1 MNKILF
7 IGYPRCSTCI
17 KAYKALQAKCEVEYR
32 DIVKDNPDEK
42 EIKIWISKGIKL
54 DSLFNTHGK
63 LYRELN
69 IKEKKSVCS
78 QEELIS
84 LLAQNGMLVKRPI
97 VIDKEN
103 IYIGNEYQSLLKNE

>member
-1 MNKILF
+1 MMTF

-17 KAYKALQAKCEVEYR
+17 KSYKLLSEEYEVEYR
-32 DIVKDNPDEK
+32 DIVKDNPTED
-42 EIKIWISKGIKL
+42 EIKEWISKGVKL

-69 IKEKKSVCS
+69 IKEKKSTCS
-78 QEELIS
+78 QEQLIS

-97 VIDKEN
+97 VIDKDT
-103 IYIGNEYQSLLKNE
+103 IYIGNEYQKLLKK